1 MTHRPFRR
9 VLLAGIAALSL
20 SVTALPAM
28 AVTGVVYDPTNFA
41 QNLLQAARA
50 LEQIQNQVRSRQ
62 NEATMLI
69 NQAKNLQQLPFSA
82 LQGLQQDMSQITGLL
97 GQASRVAYDVQAIKR
112 EFQQNYPTAFS
123 ASATD
128 QSLTASAQ
136 ARWLNSIEAFQ
147 HVLDVQAGV
156 VGTLASTQGQAG
168 DLVGQSQG
176 AVGALQATQAGNQL
190 LALQS
195 KQLADLTA
203 LLAAQGRA
211 DALEQARQAESA
223 AEARE
228 RLRRFLGNGQ
238 GYQPQSVQMFY
249 P

>member
-1 MTHRPFRR
+1 MTHRPLRR
-9 VLLAGIAALSL
+9 ALLARIAVLSL
-20 SVTALPAM
+20 ALAAPPAM
-28 AVTGVVYDPTNFA
+28 ALGGIVYDPANYA

-50 LEQIQNQVRSRQ
+50 LEQIQNQIRSLQ
-62 NEATMLI
+62 NETTMLL
-69 NQAKNLQQLPFSA
+69 NQARNLQQLPFSA
-82 LQGLQQDMSQITGLL
+82 LQALQQDMSQITGLL
-97 GQASRVAYDVQAIKR
+97 GQATRVAYDVQAIKR
-112 EFQQNYPTAFS
+112 EFQQNYPTTFS
-123 ASATD
+123 AGATD
-128 QSLTASAQ
+128 QALTASAQ

-147 HVLDVQAGV
+147 QVLDVQAGV
-156 VGTLASTQGQAG
+156 VGTLSSTQGQAG
-168 DLVGQSQG
+168 ALVSQSQG

-223 AEARE
+223 AEAKE
-228 RLRRFLGNGQ
+228 RLRRFLGTGQ
-238 GYQPQSVQMFY
+238 AYQPQPVQMFY

>member
-1 MTHRPFRR
+1 MTHRPLRR
-9 VLLAGIAALSL
+9 VLLAGVVVLSL
-20 SVTALPAM
+20 GVAAPPAM
-28 AVTGVVYDPTNFA
+28 AVSGIVYDPTNYA

-50 LEQIQNQVRSRQ
+50 LQQIQNQISSLQ
-62 NEATMLI
+62 NEAAMLL
-69 NQAKNLQQLPFSA
+69 NEAKHLQQLPFSA
-82 LQGLQQDMSQITGLL
+82 LQGLQQDMSKITGLL

-112 EFQQNYPTAFS
+112 EFQQNYPAAFS

-147 HVLDVQAGV
+147 LVLDVQAGV

-223 AEARE
+223 AEAKE
-228 RLRRFLGNGQ
+228 RLRRFLGTGQ

>member
-9 VLLAGIAALSL
+9 VLLAGVVAASL
-20 SVTALPAM
+20 CAAAPPAL
-28 AVTGVVYDPTNFA
+28 AVTGVVYDPTNFV

-50 LEQIQNQVRSRQ
+50 LEQIQNQVSSLQ
-62 NEATMLI
+62 NEAKMLL
-69 NQAKNLQQLPFSA
+69 NQAKNLEKLPFST
-82 LQGLQQDMSQITGLL
+82 LQAVQQDMSQITGLL
-97 GQASRVAYDVQAIKR
+97 GQATRVAYDVQAIKR
-112 EFQQNYPTAFS
+112 EFQQNYPTAFD
-123 ASATD
+123 AGATD
-128 QSLTASAQ
+128 QALTASAE

-156 VGTLASTQGQAG
+156 VGTLSSTQGQAG
-168 DLVGQSQG
+168 ALVDQSQG

-223 AEARE
+223 AEAKE
-228 RLRRFLGNGQ
+228 RLRRFLGTGQ
-238 GYQPQSVQMFY
+238 GYQPQAVQMFY